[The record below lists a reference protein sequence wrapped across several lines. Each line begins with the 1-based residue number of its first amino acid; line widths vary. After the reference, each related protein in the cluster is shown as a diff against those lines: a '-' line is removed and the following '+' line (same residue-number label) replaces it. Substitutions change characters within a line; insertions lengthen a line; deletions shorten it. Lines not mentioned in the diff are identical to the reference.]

1 MIKLHPPKLS
11 KNTVKEVTKVL
22 KTNWLSTAGKNIN
35 KLEKQLSN
43 FHNTKYCCATINGTS
58 ALDLAIK
65 SIKTDDDAEI
75 ITTSIS
81 WISTVNAIL
90 YNNLKPIFLNVD
102 NSLNLNLEDLQSF
115 LYEKTFT
122 KNKILFNKKTK
133 KKIIAIVYTNLYGK
147 VIDFKKLKKI
157 IKDIKAN
164 IYLIED
170 AAESL
175 GAFYPNSKIPAGS
188 LADIS
193 CLSFNANKIITAA
206 CGGAILTN
214 NKKIFSFCSHKA
226 NQCKI
231 KNFANDEVGYNY
243 KITNLNATILLNE
256 LKLIKKKILKKKYIF
271 DHYKNLLKE
280 QKKIK
285 FLNYDENGTNNWLIN
300 IKIDLKKNINKKI
313 IEYLNKKNIEVRPI
327 FTPFT
332 NLRYLRKYETYK
344 VKNLLKKT
352 KNCISIPSGPDL
364 KYKEIK
370 KISEAIIRFVD
381 DEKN

>member
-11 KNTVKEVTKVL
+11 KNTVKEASKIL
-22 KTNWLSTAGKNIN
+22 KTNWLSTSGKNIIN
-35 KLEKQLSN
+35 LEKKLSN

-65 SIKTDDDAEI
+65 SIQINDAEI

-81 WISTVNAIL
+81 WISTVNTIL
-90 YNNLKPIFLNVD
+90 YNNLNPIFLNVD
-102 NSLNLNLEDLQSF
+102 SSLNLNLEDLQSF
-115 LYEKTFT
+115 LEEKTFV

-147 VIDFKKLKKI
+147 AVDIKKMKEI
-157 IKDIKAN
+157 IKRFKAN

-175 GAFYPNSKIPAGS
+175 GSFYPNSKIPAGS

-193 CLSFNANKIITAA
+193 CLSFNANKIITASF
-206 CGGAILTN
+206 GGAILTN
-214 NKKIFSFCSHKA
+214 NKKLYSFCSHKA

-231 KNFANDEVGYNY
+231 KNFDNDGIGYNY

-256 LKLIKKKILKKKYIF
+256 LKLIKKKILKKKYVLKI
-271 DHYKNLLKE
+271 YKDLFKE
-280 QKKIK
+280 NKKVE
-285 FLNYDENGTNNWLIN
+285 FLNYDENGSNNWLIN
-300 IKIDLKKNINKKI
+300 IKINLKKNINKKLI
-313 IEYLNKKNIEVRPI
+313 KYLNKKNIEVRPI
-327 FTPFT
+327 FNPFT
-332 NLRYLRKYETYK
+332 NLRHLKKFETYK
-344 VKNLLKKT
+344 VKNINNKI

-364 KYKEIK
+364 KYYEIK
-370 KISEAIIRFVD
+370 KVSEAIMKFVSN
-381 DEKN
+381 EKN

>member
-11 KNTVKEVTKVL
+11 QNTIKEVTKVL

-43 FHNTKYCCATINGTS
+43 FHKTKYCCATINGTS

-65 SIKTDDDAEI
+65 SIKTNDAEI
-75 ITTSIS
+75 LTTSIS
-81 WISTVNAIL
+81 WVSTVNTIL
-90 YNNLKPIFLNVD
+90 YNNINPIFLNVD
-102 NSLNLNLEDLQSF
+102 SSLNLNLEDLQSF
-115 LYEKTFT
+115 LYENTFV

-133 KKIIAIVYTNLYGK
+133 KKIIAIVYTNLYGQ

-193 CLSFNANKIITAA
+193 CLSFNANKIITGA

-214 NKKIFSFCSHKA
+214 NKKIYSFCSHKA
-226 NQCKI
+226 NQSKI
-231 KNFANDEVGYNY
+231 KNFTNDGVGYNY
-243 KITNLNATILLNE
+243 KITNLNATILLYE
-256 LKLIKKKILKKKYIF
+256 LKLIKKKILKKKYF
-271 DHYKNLLKE
+271 KNL
-280 QKKIK
+280 Q
-285 FLNYDENGTNNWLIN
+285 
-300 IKIDLKKNINKKI
+300 
-313 IEYLNKKNIEVRPI
+313 
-327 FTPFT
+327 
-332 NLRYLRKYETYK
+332 
-344 VKNLLKKT
+344 
-352 KNCISIPSGPDL
+352 
-364 KYKEIK
+364 
-370 KISEAIIRFVD
+370 RFI
-381 DEKN
+381 

>member
-11 KNTVKEVTKVL
+11 QNTIKEVTKVL

-43 FHNTKYCCATINGTS
+43 FHKTKYCCATINGTS

-65 SIKTDDDAEI
+65 SIKTNDAEI
-75 ITTSIS
+75 LTTSIS
-81 WISTVNAIL
+81 WESTVNTIL
-90 YNNLKPIFLNVD
+90 YNKINPIFLNVD
-102 NSLNLNLEDLQSF
+102 SSLNLNLEDLQSF
-115 LYEKTFT
+115 LYENTFV

-133 KKIIAIVYTNLYGK
+133 KKIIAIVYTNLYGQ

-214 NKKIFSFCSHKA
+214 NKKIYSFCSHKA
-226 NQCKI
+226 NQSKI
-231 KNFANDEVGYNY
+231 KNFTNDGVGYNY
-243 KITNLNATILLNE
+243 KITNLNATILLYE
-256 LKLIKKKILKKKYIF
+256 LKLIKKKILKKKNILKI
-271 DHYKNLLKE
+271 YKDLFKE

-300 IKIDLKKNINKKI
+300 IKINLKKNISKKV

-327 FTPFT
+327 FNPFI
-332 NLRYLRKYETYK
+332 NLKYLKKYETYN
-344 VKNLLKKT
+344 VKDLNKKI

-364 KYKEIK
+364 KYHEIK
-370 KISEAIIRFVD
+370 KVSDAIAKFID
-381 DEKN
+381 NEKK